1 MRANLRCKKYMNW
14 LDIVILS
21 VIGLS
26 ALISLVRGFAREAVS
41 LVIWFGA
48 FFIASQYYAKLAVYF
63 TNIQDPVFRNG
74 AAIAVLFVATLIVGA
89 IVNYVIAQLVQ
100 KTGLSGTDRVLGV
113 VFGALRG
120 VLIVSAVLFFLDA
133 FTALPATIWW
143 KDSQLVPQFSHI
155 ISPFFEHL
163 QATSSF
169 LSGAK

>member
-1 MRANLRCKKYMNW
+1 MNS

-26 ALISLVRGFAREAVS
+26 AVISLIRGFAKEALS

-63 TNIQDPVFRNG
+63 SNIQDDMFRNG
-74 AAIAVLFVATLIVGA
+74 AAIAALFVSTLIVGA

-113 VFGALRG
+113 VFGGLRG
-120 VLIVSAVLFFLDA
+120 VLIVSAALFFMDA
-133 FTALPATIWW
+133 FTSFPDSEWW
-143 KDSQLVPQFSHI
+143 RSSQLVPEFSRI
-155 ISPFFEHL
+155 IAPFFEHL

-169 LSGAK
+169 LSGAL

>member
-1 MRANLRCKKYMNW
+1 MNW

-26 ALISLVRGFAREAVS
+26 ALISLVRGFAKEALS
-41 LVIWFGA
+41 LIIWCGA

-63 TNIQDPVFRNG
+63 TNIKDDLIRNG
-74 AAIAVLFVATLIVGA
+74 AAIATLFVATLVVGA
-89 IVNYVIAQLVQ
+89 IVNYVISQLVQ

-120 VLIVSAVLFFLDA
+120 VLIVAAALFFVDT
-133 FTALPATIWW
+133 FTALPSSEWW
-143 KDSQLVPQFSHI
+143 KSSQLVPEFSRVI
-155 ISPFFEHL
+155 APLFEHI

-169 LSGAK
+169 LSDAI

>member
-1 MRANLRCKKYMNW
+1 MNP
-14 LDIVILS
+14 LDIVILG

-26 ALISLVRGFAREAVS
+26 ALISLVRGFAKEALS

-63 TNIQDPVFRNG
+63 SNIQDEMIRNG
-74 AAIAVLFVATLIVGA
+74 AAIAALFIATLIVGA

-113 VFGALRG
+113 VFGGLRG
-120 VLIVSAVLFFLDA
+120 VLIVSAALFFMDA
-133 FTALPATIWW
+133 FTSFPDSEWW
-143 KDSQLVPQFSHI
+143 KGSQLVPEFSRVI
-155 ISPFFEHL
+155 APFFEHL

-169 LSGAK
+169 LSGAL

>member
-1 MRANLRCKKYMNW
+1 MNP
-14 LDIVILS
+14 LDIVILG

-26 ALISLVRGFAREAVS
+26 ALISLVRGFAKEALS

-63 TNIQDPVFRNG
+63 TNIQDEMIRNG
-74 AAIAVLFVATLIVGA
+74 AAIAALFIATLVVGA

-113 VFGALRG
+113 VFGGLRG
-120 VLIVSAVLFFLDA
+120 VLIVSAALFFMDA
-133 FTALPATIWW
+133 FTSFPDSEWW
-143 KDSQLVPQFSHI
+143 KGSQLVPEFSRVI
-155 ISPFFEHL
+155 APFFEHL

-169 LSGAK
+169 LSGAV